1 MKKIK
6 TFLGTIVAASAVF
19 AIVACGGKAEDTENA
34 TTPTTTEKVAASDA
48 AVNRASKT
56 NIVYVNIDTINSR
69 YQLAIDYAKRLDK
82 RSADVAAELE
92 AKAKAWENDAMNFE
106 RRVQNNELS
115 RNQIE
120 SQQAALAKRQQDIVE
135 LEARYRNELSEAA
148 FNAQKEYSDSVIK
161 CLNEYNA
168 IHKYDFI
175 LTKGGGQDCLPIA
188 NPEFDITND
197 ILTILNSNYKS
208 INE

>member
-1 MKKIK
+1 MKKIR
-6 TFLGTIVAASAVF
+6 TFFATAVAAAAVF
-19 AIVACGGKAEDTENA
+19 AIAACNGGA
-34 TTPTTTEKVAASDA
+34 TANVAAAEVNKADENS
-48 AVNRASKT
+48 AVKT
-56 NIVYVNIDTINSR
+56 NIVYVNVDTINAK
-69 YQLAIDYAKRLDK
+69 YQLAIDYAVRLEK

-92 AKAKAWENDAMNFE
+92 SKAKAWENDAMKFE

-120 SQQAALAKRQQDIVE
+120 SQQAALAKRQQEIVE
-135 LEARYRNELSEAA
+135 LETRYRNELSEAA

-168 IHKYDFI
+168 VHKYDYI
-175 LTKGGGQDCLPIA
+175 LTKGGGQDCLPVA
-188 NPEFDITND
+188 NPAFDITNE
-197 ILTILNSNYKS
+197 ILTILNNNYKS